1 MSVDIVKK
9 IEKIADP
16 SLKDILL
23 YIIEQI
29 ETIREEM
36 LTKKE
41 FRDFVR
47 NNDENFKKVWKAIKE
62 LSEAQKRTEK
72 RLDKLNQRVDGLNQ
86 RVDGLTQRVDGL
98 NQRVDGLTQR
108 VDGLTQRVDGL
119 TQRVDGLTEAQKRI
133 EKRLD
138 QLTERVD
145 GLTEA
150 QKRIEKRLE
159 GVIRKQEVMWK
170 EQKAMRKE
178 IGGLAHSIGYFLE
191 DRAYRGL
198 PGILKER
205 FDIEVTQ
212 PLRRIHVE
220 TGRNRYAE
228 INVFGKGIREGKEL
242 YIIGECKVRLT
253 RKDVN
258 KFLKTLEKVGDRWE
272 GEKFIII
279 VAYHVT
285 PSIEQYVKDKGL
297 NLIHSFELPV

>member
-98 NQRVDGLTQR
+98 TQR
-108 VDGLTQRVDGL
+108 VDGLNQRVDGL
-119 TQRVDGLTEAQKRI
+119 TQRVDGLTEAQKQT